1 MQRPKVKQVAAVVAA
16 GITLFVG
23 SAAITRAAGGSGST
37 LVPVVPVRVLDT
49 REPGAD
55 FDVLSAGEVGRLNL
69 AGDVPATAVAV
80 DLNITVTGGTA
91 ASFLTV
97 WPTGDSLPNSSVL
110 NWDGPGRT
118 DANSVAVKLGLGQQL
133 DVITGAGDVQVIV
146 DLMGY
151 YIEESA
157 GTVGPQGPQG
167 PKGDPGQN
175 GTNGRDGILGQT
187 VVTGAVTAF
196 ASGVETTATAMCPAG
211 KVVLSGGFEASQDI
225 GHFDGHP
232 FILGP
237 TAAGN
242 GWQLRATSTPAQSVT
257 VKALCATI
265 SS

>member
-91 ASFLTV
+91 ASFLTL
-97 WPTGDSLPNSSVL
+97 WPTGDSMPNASVL

-118 DANSVAVKLGLGQQL
+118 DANSVALKLGIGQQL
-133 DVITGAGDVQVIV
+133 DVITGAGDVHVIV

-151 YIEESA
+151 YVEESA
-157 GTVGPQGPQG
+157 GTVGPQG

-175 GTNGRDGILGQT
+175 GADGRDGILGHS
-187 VVTGAVTAF
+187 VVSSAVTAF
-196 ASGVETTATAMCPAG
+196 PSGIETTATATCPAG
-211 KVVLSGGFEASQDI
+211 KMVLSGGFAASQDI
-225 GHFDGHP
+225 SHFDGHP
-232 FILGP
+232 FFLGP
-237 TAAGN
+237 TPTGN
-242 GWQLRATSTPAQSVT
+242 GWQLRATSTWAQNVT
-257 VKALCATI
+257 VRAVCATI